1 MSNPS
6 EFRNVTAL
14 TKANVYFDG
23 KVVSHTLLFADGSKK
38 TLGLIYPG
46 KFHFGT
52 DKAERMEIVAGSCS
66 VKLDGSSAVNIYGA
80 GTHCDVPAKSGVDIT
95 LTCVLRDQKENAAV
109 GGVPDSAH
117 LTKRA
122 VDIRSRTLTQEQI
135 TWALAYVKARWS
147 NLIHIIYHNGGTGP
161 HIHLNLNFPFAKEK
175 AIKAADMALPKPA

>member
-1 MSNPS
+1 MSLQFDSDKGLVHSNRLAQ
-6 EFRNVTAL
+6 EFT
-14 TKANVYFDG
+14 F
-23 KVVSHTLLFADGSKK
+23 
-38 TLGLIYPG
+38 
-46 KFHFGT
+46 
-52 DKAERMEIVAGSCS
+52 
-66 VKLDGSSAVNIYGA
+66 KLDNMARVAVEDLSQA
-80 GTHCDVPAKSGVDIT
+80 MLAKYGVDIT
-95 LTCVLRDQKENAAV
+95 ITCVLRDQKENAAV